1 MQNEIWKDIPGFW
14 GYQVSNVGRVRSL
27 SRIVK
32 RGNHTV
38 NIPGKILRFGTSM
51 GYSFVNLR
59 RDGKSFSIKVHKLVG
74 LVFVENPKNRPE
86 IDHINTDRKD
96 NRMENLRWVNRHENN
111 MNPITRER
119 MSNAKRK
126 IK

>member
-1 MQNEIWKDIPGFW
+1 MQNEIWKDVPGFP
-14 GYQVSNVGRVRSL
+14 GYQVSNAGRVRSL
-27 SRIVK
+27 PRIVK
-32 RGNHTV
+32 RGNHTMS
-38 NIPGKILRFGTSM
+38 IFGSILRFGTSM

-59 RDGKSFSIKVHKLVG
+59 KDGKSISVKVHKLVG

-86 IDHINTDRKD
+86 IDHINTNRKD
-96 NRMENLRWVNRHENN
+96 NRPENLRWVNRHENN

-119 MSNAKRK
+119 MSNIKRK

>member
-1 MQNEIWKDIPGFW
+1 MQSEIWKDVPGFP
-14 GYQVSNVGRVRSL
+14 GYQVSNSGRVRSL
-27 SRIVK
+27 PRTVK
-32 RGNHTV
+32 RGNHTM
-38 NIPGKILRFGTSM
+38 NISGAILRFGTSM

-59 RDGKSFSIKVHKLVG
+59 KDGKTISVKVHKLVG

-96 NRMENLRWVNRHENN
+96 NRPENLRWVNRHENN

-119 MSNAKRK
+119 MSNVKRK